1 MADRNENS
9 IHSTNS
15 SRKPLIEMETGD
27 SVWKD
32 RATALMETLADIDDI
47 SWAGIAR
54 QTDNEDA
61 LDFARLGRD
70 GRRKQ
75 LEAAAAKAKANW
87 K

>member
-1 MADRNENS
+1 MTDRNESPIRSKSNS
-9 IHSTNS
+9 G
-15 SRKPLIEMETGD
+15 KPVADTETGD

-32 RATALMETLADIDDI
+32 RAAAFIEALTQIDDI
-47 SWAGIAR
+47 SWAEIAR
-54 QTDNEDA
+54 ETDSEDA

-75 LEAAAAKAKANW
+75 FEAAAAKAKANQ